1 MRRGRPVVPA
11 SPPTSR
17 RGRRSGRLVLLGALT
32 ACALSVAGV
41 SGASA
46 ATHPVKPS
54 AKSFLVKGSA
64 TTGNGVKAFAEGQG
78 DGGSA
83 VDAGEARSVQLRGE
97 FQQSIPAA
105 PALQA
110 PAAGLVAAQHAA
122 SALPSAGGH
131 WYEVTAKPFVN
142 DPIP

>member
-54 AKSFLVKGSA
+54 AKSFLLKGSA
-64 TTGNGVKAFAEGQG
+64 TTGIGVKAFA
-78 DGGSA
+78 DTGSGSG
-83 VDAGEARSVQLRGE
+83 VDAGEAQSVQLRGE
-97 FQQSIPAA
+97 FQQSITAA

-110 PAAGLVAAQHAA
+110 PAAGL
-122 SALPSAGGH
+122 
-131 WYEVTAKPFVN
+131 
-142 DPIP
+142 